1 MFMTRRIN
9 IKMSLLSKAICG
21 FNEIPNKMPKTFFL
35 EIEKK
40 KVKIPKHKRPC
51 IAKRILYNKNN
62 NASGIIQPDVKTHYW
77 MIIII
82 TAWYWHIK

>member
-40 KVKIPKHKRPC
+40 KLRFQNTRGP
-51 IAKRILYNKNN
+51 A
-62 NASGIIQPDVKTHYW
+62 
-77 MIIII
+77 
-82 TAWYWHIK
+82 